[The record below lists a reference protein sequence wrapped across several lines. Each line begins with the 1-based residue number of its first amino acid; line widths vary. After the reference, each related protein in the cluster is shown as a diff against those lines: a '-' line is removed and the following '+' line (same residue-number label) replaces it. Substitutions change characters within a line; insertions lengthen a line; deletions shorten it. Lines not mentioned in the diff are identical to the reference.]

1 MENIQILYYMRKG
14 EILDQ
19 ESEKAIEYVKNN
31 WVKTEKINEFD
42 VCQKNVYIKFDKN
55 F

>member
-1 MENIQILYYMRKG
+1 MRKG

-31 WVKTEKINEFD
+31 WVKTEKN
-42 VCQKNVYIKFDKN
+42 
-55 F
+55 